1 MTSELFQQVDKYPW
15 NTDAEFQTGLNAI
28 LGNSTSQEQRDEL
41 ALRARCFYYAR
52 YGPFVGKNLDS
63 QKTD

>member
-1 MTSELFQQVDKYPW
+1 MASDLFKQVETYPW
-15 NTDAEFQTGLNAI
+15 DNDAEFQTGLNAI
-28 LGNSTSQEQRDEL
+28 LGNSTSPEQRDEL